1 MKPILPFF
9 TLLLLHTIP
18 LLAQDFTGQWKG
30 EFVDKS
36 ATSGGWG
43 GDSYEYI
50 LDLNEAGT
58 KVNGFSYTYFTDGSN
73 RYYTICSLEGFFD
86 QKNNYVEVREV
97 KRTKTNVPEKIRNC
111 FQVHKLYYQ
120 KGKDSETLSGS
131 WIPAPGQSGD
141 CGHGITILNRR
152 KLNRDIP
159 LFAKTAPSY
168 PYTPPQP
175 KKVAITASSK
185 PVSGRQKQT
194 ALKDTKRKPALKTN
208 IAVDSS
214 SLGLNK
220 NHIVKEMIIDNPFM
234 QPEQKKMIVPTPG
247 FEQRNS
253 TVLQTIIVSQP
264 VIQIDLYD
272 NGEIDGDSIS
282 LFFNS
287 KLLLAHQRLS
297 EKPISLKIDVDN
309 QDCPNE
315 LIMYADNLGT
325 IPPNTALMIVTDGIN
340 RYEVRITSDLKR
352 NGAVRFVL
360 K

>member
-9 TLLLLHTIP
+9 TLFFLQAIP
-18 LLAQDFTGQWKG
+18 LFAQDFTGQWKG
-30 EFVDKS
+30 KFVDKS
-36 ATSGGWG
+36 ATTSGWG
-43 GDSYEYI
+43 GDSYEYT
-50 LDLNEAGT
+50 LDLTEVGT
-58 KVNGFSYTYFTDGSN
+58 RINGFSYTYFTDGGY
-73 RYYTICSLEGFFD
+73 RYYTICALEGFLD
-86 QKNNYVEVREV
+86 QKNKYIEVREV

-111 FQVHKLYYQ
+111 FQVHKLFYQ

-131 WIPAPGQSGD
+131 WIPAPGQNGD

-159 LFAKTAPSY
+159 SFAKTSPAYIS
-168 PYTPPQP
+168 PQH
-175 KKVAITASSK
+175 KKAEIAASSK
-185 PVSGRQKQT
+185 PVSAKQKPSAT
-194 ALKDTKRKPALKTN
+194 KYVKRKPVSTVAPVATK
-208 IAVDSS
+208 
-214 SLGLNK
+214 SLTPVLNN
-220 NHIVKEMIIDNPFM
+220 NHIVKEMVIDEPFT
-234 QPEQKKMIVPTPG
+234 QPEQKAMVGPIPG

-253 TVLQTIIVSQP
+253 TVLQTIEVSQP
-264 VIQIDLYD
+264 VLQIDIYD

-297 EKPISLKIDVDN
+297 DKPISLKIDVDSH
-309 QDCPNE
+309 DCPNE

-340 RYEVRITSDLKR
+340 RYEVRITSDLKK